1 MQKTGTVRDGPGIY
15 GQITLTRTPLVRPA
29 PSVKTLSA
37 IPEFTGRIRNL
48 LFDCISVAW
57 AQVEFQALF
66 NRVTSLFSGILSV
79 YIELSAFIVN
89 HNESVAVT
97 TKK

>member
-1 MQKTGTVRDGPGIY
+1 M
-15 GQITLTRTPLVRPA
+15 VRPA

-37 IPEFTGRIRNL
+37 ISEFTNRIRNL
-48 LFDCISVAW
+48 LFDCIFVAW
-57 AQVEFQALF
+57 AQVELFQALF

>member
-1 MQKTGTVRDGPGIY
+1 MVFIPLWSHEWPQLDSTGHDQHSLDQTVRPC
-15 GQITLTRTPLVRPA
+15 
-29 PSVKTLSA
+29 
-37 IPEFTGRIRNL
+37 PEFTGRIRNL

-57 AQVEFQALF
+57 AQVELFQNLF
-66 NRVTSLFSGILSV
+66 NRVRSLFSGILSV

-97 TKK
+97 TKKVK